1 MGIYGT
7 RAEADTY
14 FGLRDFEGKWAT
26 FSNDQKDKALQVAT
40 DQVDRL
46 EYAGQRFSG
55 TEQLLAFPRILDS
68 FASREQRVWDV
79 DFTTGDIVVP
89 EKVRRATFEQANHL
103 LATLSGSELSCKLRE
118 GLTSISIGSTSESY
132 DLSRRDQ
139 FVSRRTSL
147 VIDAKDLLEEYIL
160 RWY

>member
-1 MGIYGT
+1 M
-7 RAEADTY
+7 
-14 FGLRDFEGKWAT
+14 
-26 FSNDQKDKALQVAT
+26 
-40 DQVDRL
+40 